1 MYARID
7 ISKSIVYGT
16 QDIGPVEIRD
26 PIPETSEIR
35 SAPTTFVHFGC
46 PKWLSLPY
54 NVVAY
59 IYETVEYIYE
69 PFL

>member
-1 MYARID
+1 VYARID

-54 NVVAY
+54 NVVD
-59 IYETVEYIYE
+59 ETVEYIYE